1 MRIARSALN
10 YYTALNCYTALDRGA
25 RPRLRARARRMQF
38 RTTNRIK
45 RFEIRS
51 LRLIS
56 TGRRKKLPAHLSAG
70 SIALRSLFQ
79 SCACDRSIRRLFR
92 GTDIASANLFD

>member
-25 RPRLRARARRMQF
+25 RSRLRARRMQF

-56 TGRRKKLPAHLSAG
+56 TGRRKKLPAHLSG
-70 SIALRSLFQ
+70 SIALHSLFQ
-79 SCACDRSIRRLFR
+79 SWRSIDPPSIPWHA
-92 GTDIASANLFD
+92 GIASANLFD